1 MSRSPVPIANLLSS
15 RSLYGRFPRT
25 TGKRI
30 YSFIPHRLAVPLC
43 DLVESAPELATC
55 ILLGFSR
62 TGSLIYSYNNNDDD
76 GLYELQIW
84 SIISKTSEPY
94 ATQLIGRA
102 PLFKSIN
109 TNEIEEDD
117 IGDELEIALFEA
129 PGGRALV
136 ASAVSRSSS
145 GTVTHISLLPGAACL
160 SLATK
165 PPSMVPTLGVE
176 HFSYKVSNPFPRLR
190 PACLTAVEGPGGA
203 KHVLALNTG
212 TGIVHISFTVEIAE
226 IATTSTASGEVL
238 SAPPARTGPNSCFTR
253 GQRPFP
259 PLLRATVSSPSSTK
273 IPKARICMVT
283 FVDADRLLPVL
294 VNHSVVIDYDLRFVR
309 LLPVVGGGNK
319 SSYGNGGIDV
329 SPSQQDDDGSLP
341 GDAQAFLCAAVVDHE
356 EAVEKVTALATTTT
370 TTTTTTTRTLVAPI
384 PPPSS
389 HESSSDWAFVA
400 GLGVSAPAQRTF
412 GRRTTTTG
420 TAPPLCARPLPLPQS
435 ITTPAND
442 DDSLSPPSTASPN
455 LSPRPSTGGGLLIRS
470 LVMWRVNL
478 FPSSSSVREQHVF
491 STLPAAL
498 QPGLD
503 DVDGRDLAVVWRE
516 QNLTSRVSSHGAP
529 SRTLPTSSSTSRELN
544 NDAFVRGRSLRTIIA
559 PTLPLAII
567 A

>member
-1 MSRSPVPIANLLSS
+1 MSRSPVPIANLLHS

-30 YSFIPHRLAVPLC
+30 YSFIPHRLAVPLSE
-43 DLVESAPELATC
+43 LVASAPELATC

-84 SIISKTSEPY
+84 SIITTTPEPS
-94 ATQLIGRA
+94 AVLIGRA

-109 TNEIEEDD
+109 NNEIDEDD

-136 ASAVSRSSS
+136 ASAVSRNSS
-145 GTVTHISLLPGAACL
+145 GTVTHHISLIPGAACFL
-160 SLATK
+160 SSFIGNVNSLPLA
-165 PPSMVPTLGVE
+165 PSLGVE

-190 PACLTAVEGPGGA
+190 PACLTTVEGLGQA
-203 KHVLALNTG
+203 KYVLAVNTG
-212 TGIVHISFTVEIAE
+212 TGVFHISFTIEIANTVIVAE
-226 IATTSTASGEVL
+226 NESVVVPT
-238 SAPPARTGPNSCFTR
+238 RTGPGGCILR

-259 PLLRATVSSPSSTK
+259 PLTRATVSSSSSTK

-283 FVDADRLLPVL
+283 FIDADKLLPTL
-294 VNHSVVIDYDLRFVR
+294 VNCGVIDYDLRFIR
-309 LLPVVGGGNK
+309 LLPAVGGIQRSTNT
-319 SSYGNGGIDV
+319 NIGIDV
-329 SPSQQDDDGSLP
+329 SPSHQDDDASLP
-341 GDAQAFLCAAVVDHE
+341 GDAHSLLCAAIVDHE
-356 EAVEKVTALATTTT
+356 EAVEKVVTLTT
-370 TTTTTTTRTLVAPI
+370 LP
-384 PPPSS
+384 PPPSPR
-389 HESSSDWAFVA
+389 ESSSDWAFVA
-400 GLGVSAPAQRTF
+400 SVTAPAQRTF
-412 GRRTTTTG
+412 GRRTTSSSTG
-420 TAPPLCARPLPLPQS
+420 TTAPLRARPLPPPPLPPQVPPS
-435 ITTPAND
+435 ND

-455 LSPRPSTGGGLLIRS
+455 LSPRPSTGGLLIRS

-478 FPSSSSVREQHVF
+478 FPSSSSIREQHVF

-503 DVDGRDLAVVWRE
+503 DVDGRDLAVVWRD
-516 QNLTSRVSSHGAP
+516 QSLTSRVAYHGAP
-529 SRTLPTSSSTSRELN
+529 CKLTFSSTSRELN

-559 PTLPLAII
+559 LTLPLAIV